1 MSRFRRLGWNWLDFC
16 VHVGIPKPP
25 GLWFDSG
32 MFIETVPNRSSPPAV
47 LLRESFRD
55 EQGRAQKRTLANLSK
70 LPGDVIDGLRALL
83 KGGTV
88 IGAGPEEL
96 QIERSLPHGHV
107 AAALGMLR
115 RIALDRLILSTAK
128 DAASRR
134 HCDLVVAMIVDRL
147 ITPRSKLGFVR
158 AVDEETAISSLGAV
172 LRLGAV
178 KEREAYEALDWLLER
193 QQRIENGLARR
204 HLQDGVLVLY
214 DVSSSYFEGRRCP
227 LARHGYSRDHRG
239 DRPQIVYGLL
249 CTRDG
254 LPVAVEVFDGNTA
267 DPATLSAQV
276 EKLKDRFGLSRV
288 VLVGDRG
295 MITSARIGEDLRP
308 AGLDW
313 ITCLRAPAI
322 QALAAEN
329 GPLQLSLFDERDLAE
344 ISAPEMFP
352 DERLIVC
359 RNRELAA
366 ERGRKRE
373 ELLSATE
380 RELVRI
386 QAQVR
391 RRHSPLR
398 SAAEIG
404 LAVGAVLNSRKM
416 AKHFA
421 VEIRDGHFAFQRR
434 TQQIEQEARLDGI
447 YVIRT
452 SVPVEHL
459 DASEAVQAYKD
470 LSRVERAFRSLK
482 TIDLDIRPI
491 RHWTAP
497 RVRAHVFLCMLA
509 YHVEWH
515 LRDALAPLLFHD
527 TELAAAR
534 AERTSPVAS
543 TQPSD
548 SVKAKKATKRSADAQ
563 RVMGFAGLMTHLGT
577 MTRNTMRVT
586 MRTAHRFALFAK
598 PTPLQEAAF
607 KLLNLEPMRVQ

>member
-1 MSRFRRLGWNWLDFC
+1 
-16 VHVGIPKPP
+16 
-25 GLWFDSG
+25 
-32 MFIETVPNRSSPPAV
+32 MFIETVPNRTSPPAV
-47 LLRESFRD
+47 LLRESYRD

-70 LPGDVIDGLRALL
+70 LPDDVVDGLRALL
-83 KGGTV
+83 RGGTV
-88 IGAGPEEL
+88 IGTRPDEMR
-96 QIERSLPHGHV
+96 IERSLPHGHV

-128 DAASRR
+128 DAESRR

-158 AVDEETAISSLGAV
+158 AVDQETATSSLGAV
-172 LRLGAV
+172 LRLGEV

-214 DVSSSYFEGRRCP
+214 DVSSSYFEGRCCP
-227 LARHGYSRDHRG
+227 LAQHGYSRDHRG

-276 EKLKDRFGLSRV
+276 EKLKDRFGISRV

-295 MITSARIGEDLRP
+295 MITSARIGVDLKP
-308 AGLDW
+308 AGVDW

-322 QALAAEN
+322 QALATEN

-352 DERLIVC
+352 GERLIVC

-373 ELLSATE
+373 ELLAATE
-380 RELVRI
+380 RELLRI

-404 LAVGAVLNSRKM
+404 LAVGGVVNSRKM
-416 AKHFA
+416 HFA

-452 SVPVEHL
+452 SVPAEQL
-459 DASEAVQAYKD
+459 DANEAVQAYKD

-482 TIDLDIRPI
+482 TVDLDIRPI

-527 TELAAAR
+527 TGRAAAR
-534 AERTSPVAS
+534 AERSSPIVS
-543 TQPSD
+543 TEPSELA
-548 SVKAKKATKRSADAQ
+548 KAKKATKRSANGL

-577 MTRNTMRVT
+577 LTRNTMRVPL
-586 MRTAHRFALFAK
+586 RLAHRFTLYAE
-598 PTPLQEAAF
+598 PTKLQEDAF
-607 KLLNLEPMRVQ
+607 RLLNIQPTRVQ

>member
-1 MSRFRRLGWNWLDFC
+1 
-16 VHVGIPKPP
+16 
-25 GLWFDSG
+25 
-32 MFIETVPNRSSPPAV
+32 MFIETVPNRTSPPAV
-47 LLRESFRD
+47 LLRESYRD

-70 LPGDVIDGLRALL
+70 LPGDVVDGLKALL

-88 IGAGPEEL
+88 IGTGPDEM

-115 RIALDRLILSTAK
+115 KIALDRLILSTAK

-158 AVDEETAISSLGAV
+158 AVDEETATSSLGAV
-172 LRLGAV
+172 LRLGEV

-214 DVSSSYFEGRRCP
+214 DVSSSYFEGRCCP
-227 LARHGYSRDHRG
+227 LAQHGYSRDHRG

-249 CTRDG
+249 CTREG

-276 EKLKDRFGLSRV
+276 EKLKDRFGISRV

-295 MITSARIGEDLRP
+295 MITSARIGDRP
-308 AGLDW
+308 QAGWRGLDHLPAR
-313 ITCLRAPAI
+313 TGHPGAGGGERA
-322 QALAAEN
+322 AAAVAVRRARS
-329 GPLQLSLFDERDLAE
+329 GRDQRARDVPRR
-344 ISAPEMFP
+344 AA
-352 DERLIVC
+352 DRLPQP
-359 RNRELAA
+359 RLAA
-366 ERGRKRE
+366 ERARKRE
-373 ELLSATE
+373 ELLAATE
-380 RELVRI
+380 RELARI

-404 LAVGAVLNSRKM
+404 MAVGGVVNSRKM

-421 VEIRDGHFAFQRR
+421 VEIRDGHFTFQRR
-434 TQQIEQEARLDGI
+434 IEQIEAEARLDGI

-452 SVPVEHL
+452 SVPAEHL
-459 DASEAVQAYKD
+459 DANEAVQAYKD

-482 TIDLDIRPI
+482 TIDLEIRPI
-491 RHWTAP
+491 RHWTA
-497 RVRAHVFLCMLA
+497 RAC
-509 YHVEWH
+509 
-515 LRDALAPLLFHD
+515 APTSSCACSPITSNGICATPWRRCCSTTPSLLP
-527 TELAAAR
+527 R
-534 AERTSPVAS
+534 AERSSPVVS
-543 TQPSD
+543 TEPSELSQGQEGD
-548 SVKAKKATKRSADAQ
+548 QAHRQRSA
-563 RVMGFAGLMTHLGT
+563 RHGL
-577 MTRNTMRVT
+577 RRP
-586 MRTAHRFALFAK
+586 HRRISA
-598 PTPLQEAAF
+598 
-607 KLLNLEPMRVQ
+607 R